1 MNRGKRSLEKIIIKD
16 GIGEIV
22 EKKSRFIANARAVSS
37 EEEAVEFIN
46 AIKKKN
52 WDARHNCMAYV
63 VNDIQRFSDDGEPQG
78 TAGKPIL
85 DVITGRE
92 LSNVVIVVTRY
103 FGGILLGTGG
113 LVRAYQRA
121 AIEALDNAIIAEK
134 KSGKKFSIETDY
146 NGLGKIQYI
155 ASSEE
160 INIIDTIY
168 MDNVNITVVSDEEKY
183 NGFIKKVIEATAG
196 KAIITEVTDIVFYK
210 TETGVQLVN

>member
-1 MNRGKRSLEKIIIKD
+1 MEKIIIKD
-16 GIGEIV
+16 GTGEIV
-22 EKKSRFIANARAVSS
+22 EKKSRFIANAKAVSS

-46 AIKKKN
+46 EIKKKY

-63 VNDIQRFSDDGEPQG
+63 VNDTQRFSDDGEPQG

-92 LSNVVIVVTRY
+92 LSNAVIVVTRY
-103 FGGILLGTGG
+103 FGGVLLGTGG

-121 AIEALDNAIIAEK
+121 AIEAIDNSVIAEK

-155 ASSEE
+155 ASGEK

-168 MDNVNITVVSDEEKY
+168 TDNVNITVVSDEEKY

-196 KAIITEVTDIVFYK
+196 KAIITEPADIVFYK